1 MNKKVK
7 VLTVVFSC
15 EKNKNLWKEI
25 LSRKVR
31 NLIIVKGGL
40 TKEKY
45 NLKDKILSL
54 NCNDY
59 YDGLPEKTIS
69 VIDVFLKNPSF
80 KEFTHILKVDDHD
93 TFFDDKT
100 IGKIENIKIKPEDDY
115 VGQRIW
121 VSSSGKLSS
130 KWHIQSGQCKENSY
144 WSNREYKGE
153 IPNSF
158 ARGGQAYILSR
169 NAMQQINKVY
179 SMNDLEELS
188 KIHIYEDVMV
198 GLLLEKAGINVKHLR
213 FGVKI

>member
-40 TKEKY
+40 TKERY

-100 IGKIENIKIKPEDDY
+100 IEKIENIKIKSEDDY

-198 GLLLEKAGINVKHLR
+198 GLLLEKAGINAKHLR